1 MKVCHS
7 EIIKKIKELEDK
19 KETLLS
25 QERSRSVYSY
35 VDASAKIIPDY
46 NYEKTRSLVDEL
58 DDKIRSLRHALAIAN
73 VSVKVDDFNV
83 TIGEALVMLAQ
94 MQSKYRVL
102 ENLANAQQITQRV
115 TYNGKME
122 VFECNYN
129 VEKALA
135 DCESLRNEIGRLQVA
150 IDRANLTNYIEIK

>member
-1 MKVCHS
+1 MRFCHS
-7 EIIKKIKELEDK
+7 EVIKMIKELEDK
-19 KETLLS
+19 KDTLLS
-25 QERSRSVYSY
+25 QERNRSVYSY
-35 VDASAKIIPDY
+35 VDTSAKIVPDY
-46 NYEKTRSLVDEL
+46 NYDKTRSQVDEL
-58 DDKIRSLRHALAIAN
+58 DARIRSLRHALAVAN

-94 MQSKYRVL
+94 MQAKCRVL
-102 ENLANAQQITQRV
+102 EGLANAQQITQRV

-135 DCESLRNEIGRLQVA
+135 DYEMLRNEIGRLQVA
-150 IDRANLTNYIEIK
+150 IDRANLNSFIEIK